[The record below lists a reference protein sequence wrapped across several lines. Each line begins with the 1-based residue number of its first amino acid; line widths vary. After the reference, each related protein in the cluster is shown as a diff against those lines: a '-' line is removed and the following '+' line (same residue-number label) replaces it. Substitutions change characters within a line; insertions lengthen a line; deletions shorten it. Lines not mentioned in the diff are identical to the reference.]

1 MRRRIPTL
9 LSAATI
15 LLAAGC
21 AVSEGGANSLVF
33 VSYGQGAYQAGQ
45 RSAWLNPYTEK
56 TGTTVT
62 IDGPSSMAK
71 LKAMVEAGKVTWD
84 VVDTEAS
91 SAAQACGTLVE
102 PVDMGPLAAA
112 FPRDTL
118 TPCGIPD
125 AFFGMTLMYN
135 ANVYGDHPPSR
146 LADFFDPAK
155 FPGRRIIYG
164 NDPSVGTLEAA
175 LLADGV
181 PKDRLYPLDVPRALA
196 MYDRI
201 RPELSIS
208 DTYGD
213 QQQRMAGGQ
222 ADLALIVSA
231 RAYSLLKTGA
241 TNWKVVS
248 GVPIPVTWDVLVVP
262 KGSRRAEEA
271 KQLIRYAAEP
281 AQSAAF
287 AERAG
292 VGPANSAAKPRYPE
306 IARALDI
313 WGDDKEDLR
322 VLSDVKWWA
331 ANRTRVVKT
340 WSDWKTG

>member
-1 MRRRIPTL
+1 MRIPAL

-21 AVSEGGANSLVF
+21 AVSEGGENSLVF

-45 RSAWLNPYTEK
+45 RSAVLNPYTAK

-71 LKAMVEAGKVTWD
+71 LKAMVEAGKVAWD

-102 PVDMGPLAAA
+102 PVDMGPLASA
-112 FPRDTL
+112 FPAGTL
-118 TPCGIPD
+118 TPCGVPD
-125 AFFGMTLMYN
+125 AFFGLTLMYN
-135 ANVYGDHPPSR
+135 ADVYREHPPTR
-146 LADFFDPAK
+146 LSDFFDRGR

-181 PKDRLYPLDVPRALA
+181 PKDRLYPLDVRRALA

-201 RPELSIS
+201 RPELTIS

-213 QQQRMAGGQ
+213 QQQRMAGAQ

-231 RAYSLLKTGA
+231 RAYSLLKAGA

-262 KGSRRAEEA
+262 KGSRRTEQA
-271 KQLIRYAAEP
+271 KDLIRFASEP

-287 AERAG
+287 AEQAG
-292 VGPANSAAKPRYPE
+292 VGPANEAAKPRYAE
-306 IARALDI
+306 IGRQLDI

-331 ANRTRVVKT
+331 ANRVEVVRT